1 MTALPAGTPFPKT
14 DLAKAEGGTVS
25 LGVPH
30 GGHAWQIVVIYRGL
44 HCPKCKDYLAKLE
57 GLQAQYH
64 AEGIDVVVASGDPQ
78 DRAQAMSEEH
88 APSLPMGFG
97 MSVAQMS
104 ALGLYISDPR
114 SPQETDRPF
123 PEPGVFVINP
133 DGVIQMVDGSNVPFM
148 RPDLEGVLAGIQFHR
163 ENGFPI
169 RGTHKVA

>member
-14 DLAKAEGGTVS
+14 DLAKGGGGTVS
-25 LGVPH
+25 LGVPQ

-64 AEGIDVVVASGDPQ
+64 AAGIDVVVASGDPQ

-133 DGVIQMVDGSNVPFM
+133 DGVIQMVDVSNVPFM